1 MKRVI
6 ITWGSEGLWFEL
18 SKLLLEEGYEV
29 ICLSRKKP
37 NLWVIHIATDLTNE
51 ASIDNAVESIKKD
64 YSDFSYLINCA
75 AVGHIEKFWKFN
87 PKNSKEM
94 FDVNVF
100 WPSLLISQLLPLI
113 KNNESDIV
121 YIGATIWYKANEFMP
136 LYSTTK
142 WGLRWLIENVRL
154 ELKNTKC
161 RVIWI
166 HPWGLDTESNI
177 WPKWRETLISEMT
190 WKKIGS
196 LIKTSDLANFIYQT
210 IITPKNIEI
219 SEVIINRK

>member
-1 MKRVI
+1 MNKVI
-6 ITWGSEGLWFEL
+6 ITWWSEGLWLEL
-18 SKLLLEEGYEV
+18 SKLFLEKGYEV

-51 ASIDNAVESIKKD
+51 TSISNAVETIKKE
-64 YSDFSYLINCA
+64 YPFFSCLINCA
-75 AVGHIEKFWKFN
+75 AVWHIEKFWNFDAK
-87 PKNSKEM
+87 KSKEM
-94 FDVNVF
+94 FDVNVL
-100 WPSLLISQLLPLI
+100 WPSILISELLSLV

-121 YIGATIWYKANEFMP
+121 YIGATIWYKGNEFMP
-136 LYSTTK
+136 IYSTTK

-154 ELKNTKC
+154 ELKSTKC

-177 WPKWRETLISEMT
+177 WPKWRETLISEIT
-190 WKKIGS
+190 WKKTDS
-196 LIKTSDLANFIYQT
+196 LMKASDLANFIYQT
-210 IITPKNIEI
+210 ITTAKNIEI